1 MTEIEVKGILM
12 TKSRNSKITTYI
24 AILIALCAGLLFG
37 TAEAKAETYKES
49 SYNHVYDYNF
59 YVSRYP
65 ALKTHYK
72 GNRYYILCH
81 YIKYGMKEGRKGI
94 STYDVN
100 YYKSNYPALKDYFQ
114 GNNLKIT
121 MHFQKYGY
129 KEGRVANTL
138 LKNCSFTVK
147 IDPNGGTYNSSSKV
161 TSLTKAYNT
170 TVTLATPKR
179 SGYSFTGWKLTGR
192 GSVSGSKYTFSIAY
206 KYTVNT
212 LTAQWES
219 NTFKASSASK
229 EAMVKF
235 ALARVG
241 TGGQETWNYWNCV
254 EEWCCMFVSYCADKG
269 GNLVDRSAGE
279 DRWGAGKF
287 PKSMGQRQLAAN
299 FKSRGQ
305 LVLASTG
312 YKPQRG
318 DIIFFSNYTDKSY
331 TSGYRHVGIVTGS
344 DSKYVY
350 TVEGNTV
357 TYDKYTSKV
366 AEKKYELTS
375 SKIASYG
382 IIK

>member
-1 MTEIEVKGILM
+1 M

-24 AILIALCAGLLFG
+24 AILVALCAGLLFG
-37 TAEAKAETYKES
+37 RADAEAATYKES
-49 SYNHVYDYNF
+49 SYSHVYDYNY

-65 ALKTHYK
+65 ALKKYYK

-81 YIKYGMKEGRKGI
+81 YAKYGIKEGRQAI
-94 STYDVN
+94 SSYNVN
-100 YYKSNYPALKDYFQ
+100 YYMSNYPALKTYFKS
-114 GNNLKIT
+114 NKANIT
-121 MHFQKYGY
+121 MHYQKYGY
-129 KEGRVANTL
+129 KEGRIANTY

-147 IDPNGGTYNSSSKV
+147 IDPNGGTYNSSSSV
-161 TSLTKAYNT
+161 TKLTKAYNT

-179 SGYSFTGWKLTGR
+179 SGYTFTGWKLTGR
-192 GSVSGSKYTFSIAY
+192 GSISGSKYTFSIAY

-212 LTAQWES
+212 LTAQWQS
-219 NTFKASSASK
+219 NTYNASNASK
-229 EAMVKF
+229 EGMVKF

-241 TGGQETWNYWNCV
+241 TGGTETWNYWNCV

-269 GNLVDRSAGE
+269 GHLVDTKAGE
-279 DRWGAGKF
+279 DNWGSGKF
-287 PKSMGQRQLAAN
+287 PASMGQRQLAAN
-299 FKSRGQ
+299 FAKRGQ
-305 LVLASTG
+305 IKLASSG

-331 TSGYRHVGIVTGS
+331 YQGYRHVGIVTGS
-344 DSKYVY
+344 DSNYVY

-357 TYDKYTSKV
+357 TYNKYTSKV
-366 AEKKYELTS
+366 AEKKYELSS